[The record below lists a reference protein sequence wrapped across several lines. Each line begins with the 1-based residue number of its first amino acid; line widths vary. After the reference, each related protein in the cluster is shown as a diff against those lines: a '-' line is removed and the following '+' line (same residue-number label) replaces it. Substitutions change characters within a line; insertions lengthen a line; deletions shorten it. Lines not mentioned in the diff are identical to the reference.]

1 MGEPGRGARG
11 MGEVLRVLA
20 ELRGTY
26 DGGEAVDELSHALQ
40 CATLA
45 AEAGAPAEL
54 VAAALLHDVGRHP
67 AIAGSGRAT
76 PHQIAGSGRATPH
89 EIAGARWLRPRF
101 GQKVAWLVMAHV
113 PAKVYLVRDD
123 PTYLSSL
130 SAVSA
135 ASLAHQT
142 GHHPA
147 LGRLAV
153 HPFWED
159 ALQVRRWD
167 DAAKV
172 PGAPEMGLD
181 EAVGRIAH
189 LVVRC

>member
-1 MGEPGRGARG
+1 MALRRAAGASALVEPGMVGVLRLLADLRGA
-11 MGEVLRVLA
+11 
-20 ELRGTY
+20 Y
-26 DGGEAVDELSHALQ
+26 DEGEAVDELSHALQ

-45 AEAGAPAEL
+45 AKANASAEL

-67 AIAGSGRAT
+67 AIAGSSRVL
-76 PHQIAGSGRATPH
+76 PH

-113 PAKVYLVRDD
+113 PAKIHLVRED
-123 PTYLSSL
+123 PEYLSRL
-130 SAVSA
+130 SAVSV

-147 LGRLAV
+147 LGRLAE
-153 HPFWED
+153 HPWWEE

-167 DAAKV
+167 DAAKI
-172 PGAPEMGLD
+172 PGAPTLGLH
-181 EAVGRIAH
+181 EALGLIAH
-189 LVVRC
+189 LATGD